1 MLYSPPSKKLISEAW
16 KDFTRRLRWRIF
28 FTFKEGTN
36 RLFDPDYA
44 VDKVSTKPP
53 PILPQWMELGLV
65 MGRRIVNKTI
75 VSIPDEITKV
85 AQKQPF
91 PPTCYRILQFLSDND
106 YVITMTDKNL
116 GLAVSERD
124 WLKQNELTLLRD
136 KRNYRELSKV
146 EADRIMNK
154 KCKEMKELSDM
165 TIDHILLSE
174 LKLGEYFESK
184 ITEPGKEHKYPLFHG
199 LPKIHKK
206 PTGFRPIIPCHS
218 VVFNPA
224 AKFVSKE
231 LKPLVKAAPSIIHG
245 TKDFTM
251 KLSQLRIDSQ
261 KQWFFVTGDVVAYYP
276 NVPLGSCIDVICEMY
291 EDWLLNNS
299 EVDPTSAY
307 NTQLPV
313 DDLNV
318 RRKIFQRAIE
328 IGNTQLITQ
337 HGDKYYEQLNGLAM
351 GVSDS
356 PDLANLWGAY
366 FEKKANI
373 LAHQNVVYYGRYIDD
388 CFSIVYAKSADE
400 ALDLIKN
407 KISFDGC
414 TIEWNVSG
422 VGCQFLDANLYKEDG
437 KLQWRPF
444 VKAGNNRERIPWVS
458 HHPMDVRRGVYVG
471 ECSRLAVLCSNKENY
486 IAAIRD
492 LNALYSKR
500 GYPQNLVMN
509 WCRKNIQERWEKRFA
524 LQTQS
529 EHDEGVLVLK
539 SRYNDVWNWF
549 SAAELGKAVTE
560 YWSDWYT
567 HSEKGQFISDP
578 ARPFQP
584 DNPDDNHGITDVRPD
599 LWTRVLNREGEE
611 VFVPDLRKIGILGCR
626 WIVSRKRTTNL
637 FDLSS
642 LWKKT
647 VFRKLDEA
655 IAEEGG
661 VVPQI
666 SSIDDETNI
675 LVPDRPI
682 IQDVQDDDIV
692 LHRREPSEE
701 LEHPE
706 FGRISKVY
714 TR

>member
-1 MLYSPPSKKLISEAW
+1 
-16 KDFTRRLRWRIF
+16 
-28 FTFKEGTN
+28 
-36 RLFDPDYA
+36 
-44 VDKVSTKPP
+44 
-53 PILPQWMELGLV
+53 
-65 MGRRIVNKTI
+65 
-75 VSIPDEITKV
+75 
-85 AQKQPF
+85 
-91 PPTCYRILQFLSDND
+91 
-106 YVITMTDKNL
+106 
-116 GLAVSERD
+116 
-124 WLKQNELTLLRD
+124 
-136 KRNYRELSKV
+136 
-146 EADRIMNK
+146 
-154 KCKEMKELSDM
+154 
-165 TIDHILLSE
+165 
-174 LKLGEYFESK
+174 
-184 ITEPGKEHKYPLFHG
+184 
-199 LPKIHKK
+199 
-206 PTGFRPIIPCHS
+206 
-218 VVFNPA
+218 
-224 AKFVSKE
+224 
-231 LKPLVKAAPSIIHG
+231 
-245 TKDFTM
+245 
-251 KLSQLRIDSQ
+251 
-261 KQWFFVTGDVVAYYP
+261 
-276 NVPLGSCIDVICEMY
+276 
-291 EDWLLNNS
+291 
-299 EVDPTSAY
+299 
-307 NTQLPV
+307 
-313 DDLNV
+313 
-318 RRKIFQRAIE
+318 
-328 IGNTQLITQ
+328 
-337 HGDKYYEQLNGLAM
+337 
-351 GVSDS
+351 
-356 PDLANLWGAY
+356 
-366 FEKKANI
+366 
-373 LAHQNVVYYGRYIDD
+373 
-388 CFSIVYAKSADE
+388 
-400 ALDLIKN
+400 
-407 KISFDGC
+407 
-414 TIEWNVSG
+414 
-422 VGCQFLDANLYKEDG
+422 
-437 KLQWRPF
+437 
-444 VKAGNNRERIPWVS
+444 
-458 HHPMDVRRGVYVG
+458 
-471 ECSRLAVLCSNKENY
+471 
-486 IAAIRD
+486 
-492 LNALYSKR
+492 
-500 GYPQNLVMN
+500 MN